1 MESTDFRVSAA
12 IKAQP
17 PSSQSCAVQPA
28 GPGHMTSAGD
38 ENLKCCTVVLFHAG
52 LKKPNPKC

>member
-28 GPGHMTSAGD
+28 GPGYMTSAGE
-38 ENLKCCTVVLFHAG
+38 ENNRKKCCTVVQVG
-52 LKKPNPKC
+52 L